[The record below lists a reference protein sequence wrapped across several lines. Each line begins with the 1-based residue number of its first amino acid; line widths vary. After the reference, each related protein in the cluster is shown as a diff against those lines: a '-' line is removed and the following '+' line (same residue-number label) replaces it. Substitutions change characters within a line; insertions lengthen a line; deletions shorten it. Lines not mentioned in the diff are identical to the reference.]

1 MLNTKFSELGTRLTL
16 LEEKL
21 DTVTKDI
28 HLKLNAVE
36 TTVQEASTHAPEI
49 REEIEHLKLRLA
61 ELNETVSN
69 QVIMIHQ
76 LNTEVEDLKNRSL
89 RKTLVFRN
97 VKKQQSEKTWDDKN
111 FLLANEISK
120 NMQYFSKEE
129 IINNI
134 ERAHQVTTATRNP
147 SATSAPS
154 FLVAK
159 ITNKLGHV
167 RKN

>member
-97 VKKQQSEKTWDDKN
+97 VKKQSEKTWDDKN

-134 ERAHQVTTATRNP
+134 ERAHRDTTARRNP
-147 SATSAPS
+147 SATSVPS